1 MELAHRKFLLP
12 HGTIRI
18 GDHKANIGTVRVTT
32 ATLFVSGDR
41 DYWLE
46 SEDDIRTTTIF
57 GVRSLRIRNKANK
70 TMLSL
75 TLKRGF
81 VVVERK

>member
-1 MELAHRKFLLP
+1 MELGHRKFLLP

-18 GDHKANIGTVRVTT
+18 GDAKANIGTVRVTT

-46 SEDDIRTTTIF
+46 SEDDIRTTTVF
-57 GVRSLRIRNKANK
+57 GVRNIRIRNKDNK
-70 TMLSL
+70 TMLTLS
-75 TLKRGF
+75 LKRGF
-81 VVVERK
+81 VVVERR